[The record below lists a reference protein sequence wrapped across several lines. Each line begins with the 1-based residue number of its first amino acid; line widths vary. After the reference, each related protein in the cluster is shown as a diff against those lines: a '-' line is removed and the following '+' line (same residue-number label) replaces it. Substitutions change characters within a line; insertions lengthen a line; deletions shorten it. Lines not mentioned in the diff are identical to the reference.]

1 MITCEINIHKK
12 VMLNNINSEVKFFEE
27 MSEKVMRISF
37 NLKLIMTDE
46 GMTQEDTEEVAE
58 IDERVIKEV
67 ASSLRIIG
75 DEINEEY
82 RKFSLRNILF
92 WIRIIGTFKR
102 VWI

>member
-1 MITCEINIHKK
+1 
-12 VMLNNINSEVKFFEE
+12 MLKNINSEVKVFEE

-46 GMTQEDTEEVAE
+46 GMTQENTEEVAE
-58 IDERVIKEV
+58 IDERVLKEV
-67 ASSLRIIG
+67 AASLRIIG

-82 RKFSLRNILF
+82 TKFSLRNILF
-92 WIRIIGTFKR
+92 WIRIIGIFKR